1 MGMGMNQMGGMGMG
15 MGMNQGMGMGIN
27 PMGGMGMNQGM
38 GMGINLNPQMGMG
51 SGTYGHGQFTNPQY
65 NQQFNDR
72 DQILRNKIDEIYMR
86 YDRNGTGTLE

>member
-1 MGMGMNQMGGMGMG
+1 MGMGM
-15 MGMNQGMGMGIN
+15 N
-27 PMGGMGMNQGM
+27 PMGGMGMNQGT
-38 GMGINLNPQMGMG
+38 GMGINLNPQMGMGMG